1 VALLLAA
8 ATIAASAPITIGVL
22 PGVAAT
28 IPTRMLL
35 VVVATAVP
43 TMLLLAVV
51 IAVLGGWCWR

>member
-28 IPTRMLL
+28 IPTRMLPA
-35 VVVATAVP
+35 VISTAIP

-51 IAVLGGWCWR
+51 IAALGGWRWQ